1 MSITNC
7 MFDSVTQVPILSKS
21 AATLPILP
29 SVRGCDMSTHKIGV
43 FTCISSAAVCLSLV
57 LLSGCGVFID
67 QPADKSTV
75 SNPVAASITLRSYC
89 SNFSVTLDGNDVTN
103 QFTSPNVSPATAV
116 FSNLLPGQHTLSASA
131 YTNVSCSGSSPNSK
145 ASSTF
150 TVPPPHKK

>member
-1 MSITNC
+1 MSITRQT
-7 MFDSVTQVPILSKS
+7 FVPVAGTPILFGPSTSRDTVSNNEITLLKS
-21 AATLPILP
+21 ISGAALGLYL
-29 SVRGCDMSTHKIGV
+29 
-43 FTCISSAAVCLSLV
+43 A
-57 LLSGCGVFID
+57 LLAGCGVFID
-67 QPADKSTV
+67 KPADKSTV

>member
-1 MSITNC
+1 MSITRQT
-7 MFDSVTQVPILSKS
+7 FVPVAGTPILFGPSTS
-21 AATLPILP
+21 RNRVSNYEITLL
-29 SVRGCDMSTHKIGV
+29 K
-43 FTCISSAAVCLSLV
+43 CISGAALGLYLA
-57 LLSGCGVFID
+57 LLAGCGVFID
-67 QPADKSTV
+67 KPADKSTV

-116 FSNLLPGQHTLSASA
+116 FGLLPGQHTLSASA

-150 TVPPPHKK
+150 TVLPPHKK